1 MLQWQQTWIKWPGII
16 NIPMAN
22 DGAEMEALKL
32 KPEEQKTEDNLYKAF
47 VGEATAA
54 LRLKGFAEKADRE
67 GYPQMARLFRA
78 ISAAEEIHAL
88 KHLRILRVIKSTQ
101 ENLQESFES
110 ETRISEGIYPGFIK
124 TAIEEGNRAAEISF
138 SQARDAE
145 EVHGKL
151 YRSAIDHMLDERESD
166 YYVCSVCGYVH
177 VGEPTEDCPVCN
189 VSPDRFIKVE

>member
-1 MLQWQQTWIKWPGII
+1 MQGMKV
-16 NIPMAN
+16 
-22 DGAEMEALKL
+22 
-32 KPEEQKTEDNLYKAF
+32 KTEENLHRAF

-54 LRLKGFAEKADRE
+54 LRLKGYAEKADKE

-88 KHLRILRVIKSTQ
+88 KHLRILKIIKSTQ
-101 ENLQESFES
+101 ENLQDSFES
-110 ETRISEGIYPGFIK
+110 ETKISEGIYPELIK
-124 TAIEEGNRAAEISF
+124 VAIAEGHKAAEISF

-151 YRSAIDHMLDERESD
+151 YKNAIEHMLDDTESD

-177 VGEPTEDCPVCN
+177 VGKPKEDCPVCN
-189 VSPDRFIKVE
+189 VSPDRFLLIS